1 MPYTIE
7 NLLLGEN
14 PKKQYRIQKSF
25 HPTKHLCA
33 KFQLYIIITTFPTS
47 ACRIS
52 PLLARLP
59 TNLQDNQKRGNHSA
73 NIQFQLS
80 STYIYVFW
88 IVHVSVSFSTTFI
101 HTLSYSFIFCLWAVL
116 LDFCLHKR
124 STRTSLAKSVLKES
138 LMVFSIFFRE
148 NGCMPMS
155 LMCIDVFSPCSVH
168 KSFLVLSGLLYC

>member
-33 KFQLYIIITTFPTS
+33 KFQLYIITTFPTS

-52 PLLARLP
+52 PLFARLP

-80 STYIYVFW
+80 STYMFFELY
-88 IVHVSVSFSTTFI
+88 TFPSPFLQ
-101 HTLSYSFIFCLWAVL
+101 LSYTHFHILSYFAYGLFSWI
-116 LDFCLHKR
+116 
-124 STRTSLAKSVLKES
+124 SVCTKDQL
-138 LMVFSIFFRE
+138 
-148 NGCMPMS
+148 G
-155 LMCIDVFSPCSVH
+155 H
-168 KSFLVLSGLLYC
+168 H